1 MGSWSVYC
9 SLSNITI
16 TAGQPAVLIPLFKDR
31 YAHDYRYMFCYTL
44 PIFGEYDDYGGIEN
58 IKKDWNTELIER
70 VHNCSIEL
78 FCHDLCRK
86 DVSERDC
93 NPEVLEQLK
102 KVTYMWVHG
111 EVYEFLAKTFR
122 PKSYDRVGD
131 FDFGKPAILEKLGFK
146 YVGKSEDI
154 RYTNLYQYNEHQ
166 IVSDGTWAHFLT
178 KNGKQESC
186 YHLSDLK
193 KRIPELDISYFKD
206 KESQDLFELYS
217 VTERFLTLYVPLGY
231 NRSLM
236 TMYDL
241 RNRLK
246 ERNTEITDEEAD
258 DIAFGGFGD
267 HLKLSKMQ
275 KEYLQ
280 LFSNNDFCQVLAEL
294 VRIIKSCNS
303 YSKQF
308 EEYILYRT
316 PQCGEFGTHQKIL
329 DKFAEINRT
338 IYEDQGYDEDEEDEE
353 EELAEK

>member
-16 TAGQPAVLIPLFKDR
+16 TSGTPAVLIPLFKDR
-31 YAHDYRYMFCYTL
+31 YAMDYRDTFCYTL

-58 IKKDWNTELIER
+58 IQKDWNTELIEK
-70 VHNCSIEL
+70 VHNCTIEL

-93 NPEVLEQLK
+93 NPEVLEQLE

-111 EVYEFLAKTFR
+111 EVYNFLAKTFR

-131 FDFGKPAILEKLGFK
+131 FDFGKRAILEKLGFE
-146 YVGKSEDI
+146 YVGQSNDP
-154 RYTNLYQYNEHQ
+154 RYVNLYKYKEHQ
-166 IVSDGTWAHFLT
+166 FIADGTWGHFLLE
-178 KNGKQESC
+178 NGKQASC
-186 YHLSDLK
+186 YNIADLK
-193 KRIPELDISYFKD
+193 KHIPEIDISYFKD
-206 KESQDLFELYS
+206 KEAQDLYELYS
-217 VTERFLTLYVPLGY
+217 ISDRFARLYAPLGY

-236 TMYDL
+236 SMYDL
-241 RNRLK
+241 RKRLI
-246 ERNTEITDEEAD
+246 ERDAEMSDEEAD

-267 HLKLSKMQ
+267 NLKMTKMQ

-294 VRIIKSCNS
+294 VRILKSCNS

-308 EEYILYRT
+308 EEYVLYRT
-316 PQCGEFGTHQKIL
+316 PQCGEFEVHQRIL
-329 DKFAEINRT
+329 DKFAEINREMFEE
-338 IYEDQGYDEDEEDEE
+338 EDDEEEDEE
-353 EELAEK
+353 LVEE